1 MDAIGYARQ
10 SDKDSSAN
18 SIGSQCRRIET
29 YCATN
34 KLTLIKIFIDD
45 GKSGWTFDRPG
56 FIALEKF
63 CKENSQVHFLIVP
76 HFDRFSRTDPIDAM
90 MKERYF
96 RDKLGVKVLQVT
108 ESVDMDTA
116 DPTFSLIRFIQAFTS
131 NQERKRIVER
141 ALHGAYDRLSQ
152 GYYCNLAPFGYE
164 NARDVS
170 GAKVIVINEKQALA
184 IRVMFKAYLD
194 GAPFPMIQKMGK
206 ELGYRNKGNGAIQ
219 RVLRNPTYAG
229 LVKVPAYK
237 GKPSYVRK
245 GHHAPIVSE
254 EMYYRAQ
261 ELLDLGQK
269 YVKHL
274 KEEVFLRGVLKCNEC
289 GRTLTAG
296 NSKGEF
302 RYYWYYLCV
311 DHKKNYSAI
320 KIHKQFEEMLDC
332 FTYKGKA
339 LNYIKSE
346 SARKIRAFLE
356 SRNRNIEA
364 VQKKL
369 RGVQNSIGATEEKY
383 LRQADISEAIYKKVM
398 TSLRVEETGLQRNLA
413 DLHCDEQLYWDKYNL
428 IIKSIEDVPATF
440 NGFSIVHKHRFVRA
454 AFDNSLSY
462 YDGVYRTPFLHSLF
476 RHNELV
482 MRQKRLLF
490 VEQPIKKIGD
500 FLTSARDEIRTHTP
514 FRALP
519 PQSSASTNF
528 ATHAYLIVPKF

>member
-1 MDAIGYARQ
+1 MFAIGYARQ

-18 SIGSQCRRIET
+18 SIGSQCRRVET
-29 YCATN
+29 FCEAN
-34 KLTLIKIFIDD
+34 KLTLIKTFIDD

-56 FIALEKF
+56 FIELEKF
-63 CKENSQVHFLIVP
+63 CKANPQVKFLIVP

-90 MKERYF
+90 AKERYF

-108 ESVDMDTA
+108 ESVDMDTG
-116 DPTFSLIRFIQAFTS
+116 DPTFALIRFIQAFTS

-141 ALHGAYDRLSQ
+141 ALHGMYDRLSQ
-152 GYYCNLAPFGYE
+152 GYYCSLAPFGYE
-164 NARDVS
+164 NARDAL
-170 GAKVIVINEKQALA
+170 GGKVIVINEKQALA
-184 IRVMFKAYLD
+184 VRVMFKAYLD
-194 GAPFPMIQKMGK
+194 GTPFPTILKMGA

-219 RVLRNPTYAG
+219 RLLRNPTYAG

-237 GKPSYVRK
+237 GKPSYIRK

-254 EMYYRAQ
+254 EVYYRAQ
-261 ELLDLGQK
+261 ELLNLGQK

-289 GRTLTAG
+289 GRIMTAG

-346 SARKIRAFLE
+346 SSRKIRAFLE
-356 SRNRNIEA
+356 TRGRNIE
-364 VQKKL
+364 
-369 RGVQNSIGATEEKY
+369 GVQRQLRRVQDTVAATEEKY
-383 LRQADISEAIYKKVM
+383 LRQPDISQAVYNKVM
-398 TSLRVEETGLQRNLA
+398 TSLKVEETGLQKQLA
-413 DLHCDEQLYWDKYNL
+413 ELHCDGQVYWDKYDL
-428 IIKSIEDVPATF
+428 IMKSIEDVPATF
-440 NGFSIVHKHRFVRA
+440 NSFSITHKQRFVRV

-462 YDGVYRTPFLHSLF
+462 RDGVYRTAFLHSLF
-476 RHNELV
+476 RHNELI
-482 MRQKRLLF
+482 MREKRLLF
-490 VEQPIKKIGD
+490 VEQPVRKIED
-500 FLTSARDEIRTHTP
+500 FLKSARDAHDTRSDI
-514 FRALP
+514 
-519 PQSSASTNF
+519 Q
-528 ATHAYLIVPKF
+528 